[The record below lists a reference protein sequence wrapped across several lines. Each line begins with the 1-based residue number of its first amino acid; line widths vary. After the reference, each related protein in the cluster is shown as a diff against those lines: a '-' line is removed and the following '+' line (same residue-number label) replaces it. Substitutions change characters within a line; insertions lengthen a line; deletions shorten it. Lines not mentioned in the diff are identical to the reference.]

1 MKKQISILALLVCDI
16 FCIFLSLL
24 LAVWIRNSL
33 NIPNFPNSPQ
43 NYSSYTNFY
52 FIYFVVILSFIYNGI
67 YTKRYDFWHE
77 SLLVFHSCVFACVLI
92 FCYLALNKNVAN
104 SRMVMTLGFIFMA
117 FLIPTCKFFLKK
129 FLYNAGLWQKK
140 AKVINGTKEFR
151 KEIFKNRYLGYKL
164 VRNENYETIFIQNH
178 NATTLNELNRLVETN
193 ILSNKEVIFTPSL
206 DGYNYSNA
214 KIFNLFNSRTNLFML
229 ENSLLKPFNRFVK
242 TLSDIIIVLIA
253 LPFLAVIFLIIFILM
268 KLEEP
273 KGSIFFGQDRVGE
286 NGKIF
291 KCLKFRSMR
300 ENSDELMKKYL
311 EESPNEIEYY
321 TKYHKYENDPRITKI
336 GNFMRKTS
344 LDELPQLINILRGE
358 MSIVG
363 PRPILPGEFKFGGAD
378 EKEEGIILKVKPGIT
393 GLAQINGRESANFKD
408 RIKMNIYY
416 VKNWNLYMDFVII
429 LKTIQIVLK
438 RDGAS

>member
-1 MKKQISILALLVCDI
+1 MKKQVSILALLICDI
-16 FCIFLSLL
+16 FCIFLSLV

-33 NIPNFPNSPQ
+33 NLPNYPNAPQ
-43 NYSSYTNFY
+43 YYSNYINFY
-52 FIYFVVILSFIYNGI
+52 FIYFVLIFSFIYNGI

-77 SLLVFHSCVFACVLI
+77 SLLIFRSCVFACVLV
-92 FCYLALNKNVAN
+92 FCYLALNKNITN
-104 SRMVMTLGFIFMA
+104 SRVAMVLSFVFMA

-129 FLYNAGLWQKK
+129 FLYKAGFWQKK
-140 AKVINGTKEFR
+140 VKAINGTREFR
-151 KEIFKNRYLGYKL
+151 REIFKNHYLGYKL
-164 VRNENYETIFIQNH
+164 VRKDDYETIFIHNH
-178 NATTLNELNRLVETN
+178 NLDLGELNKLVETN
-193 ILSNKEVIFTPSL
+193 ILSNKEIIFTPAL
-206 DGYNYSNA
+206 DGYDYS
-214 KIFNLFNSRTNLFML
+214 KIHIFSLFNSRTSLLML
-229 ENSLLKPFNRFVK
+229 ENSLLKPLNRITKRLFDITSIIFAMPLLVPIFA
-242 TLSDIIIVLIA
+242 IIIVI
-253 LPFLAVIFLIIFILM
+253 M
-268 KLEEP
+268 KMNEP

-311 EESPNEIEYY
+311 EENPNEIEYY
-321 TKYHKYENDPRITKI
+321 AKYHKYENDPRITKI

-344 LDELPQLINILRGE
+344 LDELPQLINVLRGE

-363 PRPILPGEFKFGGAD
+363 PRPLPPGEHKFGGTS

-393 GLAQINGRESANFKD
+393 GLWQSTLRNNADFKTRNKID
-408 RIKMNIYY
+408 IYY